1 MIKGI
6 FHVSFTVKDIDAS
19 VKWYTEVLGLEYFR
33 GQEQQNEYTGKLVG
47 YPNAHLKIAQLKV
60 PGQPLADGANH
71 HIELV
76 QYISPPNREGNDL
89 NTYNVANG
97 HWAFVTDDIHKD
109 YARMTALGVRFK
121 HPHPVAIEAGV
132 NKGGFAVYF
141 FDLDGIT
148 LELLQPPS
156 KEQAALNKPS

>member
-19 VKWYTEVLGLEYFR
+19 IMWYTEVLGLEYFR
-33 GQEQQNEYTGKLVG
+33 SQEQQNEYTGKLVG

>member
-6 FHVSFTVKDIDAS
+6 FHVSFTVKNLEAS

-33 GQEQQNEYTGKLVG
+33 GQEQHNAYTGKLVG
-47 YPNAHLKIAQLKV
+47 YADAHLKVAQLKV
-60 PGQPLADGANH
+60 PGQPFADGANH

-76 QYISPPNREGNDL
+76 EYILPPPQEGNDL
-89 NTYNVANG
+89 NTYFKANG
-97 HWAFVTDDIHKD
+97 HWAFVVDDIH
-109 YARMTALGVRFK
+109 AEFERMKALGVRFK
-121 HPHPVAIEAGV
+121 AEKPVAIEAGV
-132 NKGGFAVYF
+132 NKGGFAIYL
-141 FDLDGIT
+141 FDPDGIT

>member
-6 FHVSFTVKDIDAS
+6 FHVSFTVKNLEAS

-33 GQEQQNEYTGKLVG
+33 GQEQHNAYTGKLVG
-47 YPNAHLKIAQLKV
+47 YSDAHLKVAQLKV
-60 PGQPLADGANH
+60 PGQPFADGANH

-76 QYISPPNREGNDL
+76 EYILPPPQEDNDL
-89 NTYNVANG
+89 NTYFKANG
-97 HWAFVTDDIHKD
+97 HWAFVVDDIHAEF
-109 YARMTALGVRFK
+109 ARMKALGVRFK
-121 HPHPVAIEAGV
+121 AEKPVAIEAGV
-132 NKGGFAVYF
+132 NKGGFAIYL
-141 FDLDGIT
+141 FDPDGIT